1 MVKKDEFDNAIE
13 SLRGE
18 TEAIRTSISDMKND
32 VIQTLREENI
42 NLKNTIKTLET

>member
-13 SLRGE
+13 SLREE